1 MDERIRIAKNAG
13 FCFGVKRA
21 ADRLEAL
28 LDEAPDGARIC
39 TLGQLIHNRSFEE
52 AMAARGVQVV
62 TADEAK
68 SMAVEADAARPVT
81 VLIRAHGI
89 EHRIEEQLR
98 ECSRQNPYFR
108 VEDCT
113 CPYVKKVHRIAAENS
128 GEGRIFLLLGA
139 AEHPEVVGIMSYVNG
154 EGRVFAD
161 ANELECALRRNE
173 LDSLHKKQVVI
184 AAQTTQKLSEWKK
197 SIEILKN
204 LCTNP
209 IIFDTICSVTE
220 IRQKEAEKLSAA
232 CDAMIVIGSKNSS
245 NTTKLYDICRANC
258 RDTRFIETAADLC
271 MMKPFPPFIRLG
283 IAAGASTPGGIIE
296 EVYKTM
302 SENFAQML
310 EESLITLNTGD
321 IVKGIVTSVTNSELQ
336 LDLGAKVTGII
347 VADQI
352 TDDPSVKLTEQY
364 KVGDEIEAFVIRVS
378 DLDGV
383 ATLSKKRVD
392 ANKNWQVIVDAQAN
406 DTVLEGKVV
415 EAVRGG
421 VIALTSA
428 VRVFIPGAHTGVP
441 KDGDLTTLVGQT
453 VRFKII
459 EIKDRQH
466 RAYGSM
472 RAVIREER
480 KAREA
485 AFWADIEVGKQYTGV
500 VKSMTSYGAFVA
512 LGGVGGMV
520 HTSVLSW
527 PRLKSPA
534 DVVSIGETLN
544 VYVKD
549 FDAEKKRISLGYKTA
564 ESNPWYIFTTNYAI
578 GDVITV
584 KIVNMMPF
592 GAFAEIIEG
601 VDGLIHISQI
611 AQTKIGK
618 PADVLELGQEVDVKI
633 TDINEEK
640 HTVSLSIRAL
650 LDEAQAEAEAVA
662 DTEELVYSDEA
673 PAEEQA

>member
-1 MDERIRIAKNAG
+1 MAEERIRIAKNAG

-21 ADRLEAL
+21 TDRLAAL
-28 LDEAPDGARIC
+28 LDAAEPGARIC
-39 TLGQLIHNRSFEE
+39 TLGQLIHNRIYQESIE
-52 AMAARGVQVV
+52 ARGVTVID
-62 TADEAK
+62 AAEA
-68 SMAVEADAARPVT
+68 AVLALGADAAHPVT

-89 EHRIEEQLR
+89 ECGVEDELR
-98 ECSRQNPYFR
+98 RLAGENPHFR

-113 CPYVKKVHRIAAENS
+113 CPYVKKVQRIAAENS
-128 GEGRIFLLLGA
+128 GEGRVFLLIGA
-139 AEHPEVVGIMSYVNG
+139 EAHPEVVGIMSYVRG
-154 EGRVFAD
+154 EGRVFPD
-161 ANELECALRRNE
+161 AEALELALCRSE
-173 LDSLHKKQVVI
+173 LDDLHKKKVAI

-197 SIEILKN
+197 SIKILEKY
-204 LCTNP
+204 CTNP

-220 IRQKEAEKLSAA
+220 IRQQEAENLSRA
-232 CDAMIVIGSKNSS
+232 CDGMVVIGSKHSS
-245 NTTKLYDICRANC
+245 NTAKLYEICRANC
-258 RDTRFIETAADLC
+258 ADTRLVETADELRQT
-271 MMKPFPPFIRLG
+271 KPFPPFARLG

-321 IVKGIVTSVTNSELQ
+321 TVKGIVTSVTNGELQ

-392 ANKNWQVIVDAQAN
+392 ANKSWQVIVDALASEA
-406 DTVLEGKVV
+406 VLEGKVV
-415 EAVRGG
+415 EAVKGG
-421 VIALTSA
+421 VIALTNA
-428 VRVFIPGAHTGVP
+428 NRVFIPGAHTGIP
-441 KDGDLTTLVGQT
+441 KDGDLSTLVGQT

-472 RAVIREER
+472 RSVLREER

-485 AFWADIEVGKQYTGV
+485 AFWAEIEIGKQYTGV
-500 VKSMTSYGAFVA
+500 VKSMTTYGAFVD
-512 LGGVGGMV
+512 LGGVDGMV
-520 HTSVLSW
+520 HTSELSW
-527 PRLKSPA
+527 ARIKSPA
-534 DVVSIGETLN
+534 DVVSIGETLT

-549 FDAEKKRISLGYKTA
+549 FDPEKKRISLGYKTA
-564 ESNPWYIFTTNYAI
+564 ETNPWYIFTNKYAI
-578 GDVITV
+578 GDVATV
-584 KIVNMMPF
+584 KVVNMMPF
-592 GAFAEIIEG
+592 GAFAEIVEG

-611 AQTKIGK
+611 AKERIAK
-618 PADVLELGQEVDVKI
+618 PADVLAIGQEVDVKI
-633 TDINEEK
+633 IDINEEK

-650 LDEAQAEAEAVA
+650 LEEAEAVEEPA
-662 DTEELVYSDEA
+662 AEAAEELVYSDDA
-673 PAEEQA
+673 QA

>member
-1 MDERIRIAKNAG
+1 MREGQITIAKNAG

-21 ADRLEAL
+21 TDRLEAL
-28 LDEAPDGARIC
+28 LNEAVPGARIC
-39 TLGQLIHNRSFEE
+39 TLGQLIHNRTYNETME
-52 AMAARGVQVV
+52 ARGVRIVD
-62 TADEAK
+62 AAEA
-68 SMAVEADAARPVT
+68 AALAAEADAAHPIT

-89 EHRIEEQLR
+89 ERQVEADLR
-98 ECSRQNPYFR
+98 ALAAGNSYFR

-128 GEGRIFLLLGA
+128 GEGKLFLLIGA
-139 AEHPEVVGIMSYVNG
+139 FEHPEVVGIMSYVEG
-154 EGRVFAD
+154 EGRVFSD
-161 ANELECALRRNE
+161 AEELESAIRRNE
-173 LDSLHKKQVVI
+173 LGDLHKKSVAI

-197 SIEILKN
+197 SIKILEKY
-204 LCTNP
+204 CTNP

-220 IRQKEAEKLSAA
+220 IRQKEAAKLSAA
-232 CDAMIVIGSKNSS
+232 CDCMIVIGSKNSS
-245 NTTKLYDICRANC
+245 NTAKLYDICRTNC
-258 RDTRFIETAADLC
+258 ADTRFIETADDLRLTA
-271 MMKPFPPFIRLG
+271 PVPPFIRLG

-310 EESLITLNTGD
+310 EESLKTLNTGD
-321 IVKGIVTSVTNSELQ
+321 TVKGIVTSVTNSEIQ

-352 TDDPSVKLTEQY
+352 TDDPSVKLTETY

-392 ANKNWQVIVDAQAN
+392 ANKNWQIIVDAQAN
-406 DTVLEGKVV
+406 DTILEGKVV
-415 EAVRGG
+415 EAVKGG

-428 VRVFIPGAHTGVP
+428 IRVFIPGAHTGIP
-441 KDGDLTTLVGQT
+441 KDGDLSTLVGQT

-472 RAVIREER
+472 RAVLREER

-485 AFWADIEVGKQYTGV
+485 AFWAEIEVGKQYTGV
-500 VKSMTSYGAFVA
+500 VKSMTSYGAFVD
-512 LGGVGGMV
+512 LGGVDGMV
-520 HTSVLSW
+520 HTSELSW
-527 PRLKSPA
+527 ARIKTPA
-534 DVVSIGETLN
+534 DVVSIGETLT

-549 FDAEKKRISLGYKTA
+549 FDPEKKRISLGYKTA
-564 ESNPWYIFTTNYAI
+564 ETNPWNIFLSNYAVEDI
-578 GDVITV
+578 ITV

-592 GAFAEIIEG
+592 GAFAQIIEG

-611 AQTKIGK
+611 AQTKIAK
-618 PADVLELGQEVDVKI
+618 PQDVLELGQEVDVKI
-633 TDINEEK
+633 TAINEEK
-640 HTVSLSIRAL
+640 KTVSLSIRAL
-650 LDEAQAEAEAVA
+650 LEDAQVEAEAA
-662 DTEELVYSDEA
+662 PATDEIVYSDDA
-673 PAEEQA
+673 QA

>member
-1 MDERIRIAKNAG
+1 NA
-13 FCFGVKRA
+13 
-21 ADRLEAL
+21 E
-28 LDEAPDGARIC
+28 
-39 TLGQLIHNRSFEE
+39 H
-52 AMAARGVQVV
+52 
-62 TADEAK
+62 
-68 SMAVEADAARPVT
+68 PVT

-89 EHRIEEQLR
+89 EQELERKLMALADA
-98 ECSRQNPYFR
+98 NPYFF

-128 GEGRIFLLLGA
+128 GEGKYFALIGA
-139 AEHPEVVGIMSYVNG
+139 ADHPEVIGIMSYLQG
-154 EGRVFAD
+154 AGRVFSGGD
-161 ANELECALRRNE
+161 ELGSALCRGE
-173 LDSLHKKQVVI
+173 LGDLHKNQVVI
-184 AAQTTQKLSEWKK
+184 AAQTTQNLSEWQK
-197 SIEILKN
+197 SIEILKKY
-204 LCTNP
+204 CTKP
-209 IIFDTICSVTE
+209 IIFDTICTVTE
-220 IRQKEAEKLSAA
+220 IRQKEAEQLSRQ
-232 CDAMIVIGSKNSS
+232 CDVMIVIGSRNSS
-245 NTTKLYDICRANC
+245 NTAKLWDICRANC
-258 RDTRFIETAADLC
+258 SDTRWIETADELQ
-271 MMKPFPPFIRLG
+271 MNEPFPPFIRLG
-283 IAAGASTPGGIIE
+283 IAAGASTPDGIIE

-321 IVKGIVTSVTNSELQ
+321 TVKGIVTSVTPSELQ

-352 TDDPSVKLTEQY
+352 TDDPSVKLTEAY

-392 ANKNWQVIVDAQAN
+392 ANKNWQLIVDAEAN
-406 DTVLEGKVV
+406 GEVLEGKVV
-415 EAVRGG
+415 EAVKGG
-421 VIALTSA
+421 VIALTNA
-428 VRVFIPGAHTGVP
+428 IRVFIPGAHTGIP

-472 RAVIREER
+472 RSVIREER

-485 AFWADIEVGKQYTGV
+485 AFWAEIEIGKQYTGV
-500 VKSMTSYGAFVA
+500 VKSMTSYGAFVD
-512 LGGVGGMV
+512 LGGVDGMV
-520 HTSVLSW
+520 HTTELSW
-527 PRLKSPA
+527 ARIKSPA

-564 ESNPWYIFTTNYAI
+564 ETNPWYIFTTKYAI
-578 GDVITV
+578 GDVIPV

-611 AQTKIGK
+611 ALTRINK
-618 PADVLELGQEVDVKI
+618 PADVLELGQEVEVKI
-633 TDINEEK
+633 IGIDEEK

-650 LDEAQAEAEAVA
+650 LEEAQAAAEAMPEA
-662 DTEELVYSDEA
+662 DEVVYSDEA
-673 PAEEQA
+673 TQTAE

>member
-1 MDERIRIAKNAG
+1 MLESQITIAKNAG

-21 ADRLEAL
+21 TDRLEAL
-28 LDEAPDGARIC
+28 LDEAAPGARIC
-39 TLGQLIHNRSFEE
+39 TLGQLIHNRTYQE
-52 AMAARGVQVV
+52 AMEARGVRVV
-62 TADEAK
+62 DADEAA
-68 SMAVEADAARPVT
+68 AVAAGADADHPVT

-89 EHRIEEQLR
+89 ERQIEAGLNALAAA
-98 ECSRQNPYFR
+98 NPHFR

-128 GEGRIFLLLGA
+128 GADKLFLLIGA
-139 AEHPEVVGIMSYVNG
+139 AEHPEVVGIMSYVAG
-154 EGRVFAD
+154 EGRVFAGAD
-161 ANELECALRRNE
+161 ELESAIRRND
-173 LDSLHKKQVVI
+173 LGDLHKKQVAI

-197 SIEILKN
+197 SIKLLEN
-204 LCTNP
+204 HCTNP

-220 IRQKEAEKLSAA
+220 IRQKEAAKLSAD
-232 CDAMIVIGSKNSS
+232 CDCMIVIGSKNSS
-245 NTTKLYDICRANC
+245 NTAKLYDICRTNC
-258 RDTRFIETAADLC
+258 ADTRFIETADDLHHTE
-271 MMKPFPPFIRLG
+271 PVPPFIRLG

-310 EESLITLNTGD
+310 EESLKTLNTGD
-321 IVKGIVTSVTNSELQ
+321 TVKGIVTSVTNSEIQ

-352 TDDPSVKLTEQY
+352 TDDPSVKLTETY

-392 ANKNWQVIVDAQAN
+392 ANKNWQIIVDAQAN

-415 EAVRGG
+415 EAVKGG

-428 VRVFIPGAHTGVP
+428 IRVFIPGAHTGIP
-441 KDGDLTTLVGQT
+441 KDGDLSTLVGQT

-472 RAVIREER
+472 RAVLREER

-485 AFWADIEVGKQYTGV
+485 AFWAEIEVGKQYTGV
-500 VKSMTSYGAFVA
+500 VKSMTSYGAFVD
-512 LGGVGGMV
+512 LGGVDGMV
-520 HTSVLSW
+520 HTSELSW
-527 PRLKSPA
+527 ARIKTPA
-534 DVVSIGETLN
+534 DVVSIGETLT

-549 FDAEKKRISLGYKTA
+549 FDPEKKRISLGYKTA
-564 ESNPWYIFTTNYAI
+564 ETNPWNIFLSNYAVDDI
-578 GDVITV
+578 ITV
-584 KIVNMMPF
+584 KVVNMMPF
-592 GAFAEIIEG
+592 GAFAQIIEG

-611 AQTKIGK
+611 AQTKIAK
-618 PADVLELGQEVDVKI
+618 PQDVLELGQEVDVKI
-633 TDINEEK
+633 TAINEEK
-640 HTVSLSIRAL
+640 KTVSLSIRAL
-650 LDEAQAEAEAVA
+650 LEDAQAEADVA
-662 DTEELVYSDEA
+662 AGADEIVYSDDA
-673 PAEEQA
+673 QA

>member
-1 MDERIRIAKNAG
+1 MAEARIRIAQNAG

-21 ADRLEAL
+21 TDRLATL
-28 LDEAPDGARIC
+28 LDAAEPGARIC
-39 TLGQLIHNRSFEE
+39 TLGQLIHNRIYQESIE
-52 AMAARGVQVV
+52 ARGVTV
-62 TADEAK
+62 TDAEEA
-68 SMAVEADAARPVT
+68 AVLAREADAEHPVT

-89 EHRIEEQLR
+89 ERGVEEKLR
-98 ECSRQNPYFR
+98 RLSEENPHFE

-113 CPYVKKVHRIAAENS
+113 CPYVKKVQRIAAENS
-128 GEGRIFLLLGA
+128 GEGSIFLLIGA
-139 AEHPEVVGIMSYVNG
+139 EAHPEVVGIMSYVRG
-154 EGRVFAD
+154 EGRVFSD
-161 ANELECALRRNE
+161 AAALESALCRNE
-173 LDSLHKKQVVI
+173 LGDLYKKKVAI

-197 SIEILKN
+197 SIKILEKY
-204 LCTNP
+204 CTNP

-220 IRQKEAEKLSAA
+220 IRQQEAEKLSRV
-232 CDAMIVIGSKNSS
+232 CDGMVVIGSKHSS
-245 NTTKLYDICRANC
+245 NTSKLYEICRANC
-258 RDTRFIETAADLC
+258 ADTRLVETADELRQ
-271 MMKPFPPFIRLG
+271 MKQFPPFARLG
-283 IAAGASTPGGIIE
+283 IAAGASTPGCIIE

-321 IVKGIVTSVTNSELQ
+321 TVKGIVTSVTNSELQ

-392 ANKNWQVIVDAQAN
+392 ANKSWQVIVDALTSEA
-406 DTVLEGKVV
+406 VLEGKVV
-415 EAVRGG
+415 EAVKGG
-421 VIALTSA
+421 VIALTNA
-428 VRVFIPGAHTGVP
+428 NRVFIPGAHTGIP

-472 RAVIREER
+472 RAVLREER

-485 AFWADIEVGKQYTGV
+485 AFWAEIEEGKQYTGV
-500 VKSMTSYGAFVA
+500 VKSMTTYGAFVD
-512 LGGVGGMV
+512 LGGVDGMV
-520 HTSVLSW
+520 HTSELSW
-527 PRLKSPA
+527 ARIKSPA
-534 DVVSIGETLN
+534 DVVSIGDTLT
-544 VYVKD
+544 VYVKS
-549 FDAEKKRISLGYKTA
+549 FDPEKKRISLGYKTA
-564 ESNPWYIFTTNYAI
+564 ETNPWYIFTNKYAI
-578 GDVITV
+578 GDVATV

-592 GAFAEIIEG
+592 GAFAEIVEG

-611 AQTKIGK
+611 AKERIAK
-618 PADVLELGQEVDVKI
+618 PADVLSIGQEVDVKI
-633 TDINEEK
+633 IDINEEK

-650 LDEAQAEAEAVA
+650 LEEAEAVEEPAAEA
-662 DTEELVYSDEA
+662 DELVYSDDA
-673 PAEEQA
+673 QA

>member
-1 MDERIRIAKNAG
+1 MAEERIRIAKNAG

-21 ADRLEAL
+21 TDRLAAL
-28 LDEAPDGARIC
+28 LDAAKPGARIC
-39 TLGQLIHNRSFEE
+39 TLGQLIHNRIYQESIEAKGVTVTDAEE
-52 AMAARGVQVV
+52 A
-62 TADEAK
+62 
-68 SMAVEADAARPVT
+68 AVLASGADAEHPVT

-89 EHRIEEQLR
+89 ECGVEEKLR
-98 ECSRQNPYFR
+98 RLSEENPYFV

-113 CPYVKKVHRIAAENS
+113 CPYVKKVQRIAAENS
-128 GEGRIFLLLGA
+128 GEGRVFLLIGA
-139 AEHPEVVGIMSYVNG
+139 EQHPEVVGIMSYVRG
-154 EGRVFAD
+154 EGRVFPD
-161 ANELECALRRNE
+161 AEALESALCRSELGDLY
-173 LDSLHKKQVVI
+173 KKKVAI

-197 SIEILKN
+197 SIKILEKY
-204 LCTNP
+204 CTNP

-220 IRQKEAEKLSAA
+220 IRQQEAEKLSRT
-232 CDAMIVIGSKNSS
+232 CDGMVVIGSKHSS
-245 NTTKLYDICRANC
+245 NTAKLYEICRANC
-258 RDTRFIETAADLC
+258 ADTRLVETADELRE
-271 MMKPFPPFIRLG
+271 MKQFPPFARLG

-321 IVKGIVTSVTNSELQ
+321 TVKGIVTSVTNSELQ

-392 ANKNWQVIVDAQAN
+392 ANKSWQVIVDALASEA
-406 DTVLEGKVV
+406 VLEGKVV
-415 EAVRGG
+415 EAVKGG
-421 VIALTSA
+421 VIALTNA
-428 VRVFIPGAHTGVP
+428 NRVFIPGAHTGIP

-472 RAVIREER
+472 RAVLREER

-485 AFWADIEVGKQYTGV
+485 AFWAEIEEGKQYTGV
-500 VKSMTSYGAFVA
+500 VKSMTTYGAFVD
-512 LGGVGGMV
+512 LGGVDGMV
-520 HTSVLSW
+520 HTSELSW
-527 PRLKSPA
+527 ARIKSPA
-534 DVVSIGETLN
+534 DVVSIGETLT
-544 VYVKD
+544 VYVKS
-549 FDAEKKRISLGYKTA
+549 FDPEKKRISLGYKTA
-564 ESNPWYIFTTNYAI
+564 ETNPWYIFTNKYAI
-578 GDVITV
+578 GDVATV

-592 GAFAEIIEG
+592 GAFAEIVEG

-611 AQTKIGK
+611 AKERIAK

-633 TDINEEK
+633 IDINEEK

-650 LDEAQAEAEAVA
+650 LEEAEAVEEPAAEA
-662 DTEELVYSDEA
+662 DELVYSDDA
-673 PAEEQA
+673 QA